1 VLIDEV
7 LLPELEVGDLLAVPM
22 TGAYCLAMA
31 SNYNLALR
39 PAVVIVGD
47 GSVRLVRRRETYTD
61 LLRSDIFEFPESSE
75 VDRPRLSAM
84 KGSL

>member
-1 VLIDEV
+1 LKE
-7 LLPELEVGDLLAVPM
+7 GDLLAVPM

-39 PAVVIVGD
+39 PAVVMVGA
-47 GSVRLVRRRETYTD
+47 GRARLIRRRETYTD
-61 LLRSDIFEFPESSE
+61 LLRSDIFDFPESTQ
-75 VDRPRLSAM
+75 VDEPRLSAM